1 MVSTS
6 TFISDTVIF
15 IRNDLRTNITDPL
28 SSSRPANEKHVLT
41 SYPQRAVRYRIIT
54 VRSSGPEDIQKLG
67 MRSELRF
74 TRIPLEIRIWA
85 RNEIERDELT
95 QQVINRLRSNQFG
108 ASSSSD
114 TEDLH
119 DFSLLSATPVDELGQ
134 EGVKSMVLNI
144 TYSFVL
150 GA

>member
-1 MVSTS
+1 MTASNTLMRDAFF
-6 TFISDTVIF
+6 FIK
-15 IRNDLRTNITDPL
+15 NDLLSNITDPI
-28 SSSRPANEKHVLT
+28 SAKRPSNEKHVLT
-41 SYPQRAVRYRIIT
+41 SYPQRSVTYPVIT
-54 VRSSGPEDIQKLG
+54 VRSQGPADPQRLG
-67 MRSELRF
+67 MRSELWF
-74 TRIPLEIRIWA
+74 IKIPIEVRVWA
-85 RNEIERDELT
+85 RNEVERDLLT

-119 DFSLLSATPVDELGQ
+119 DLTLDSTVPVDELGK
-134 EGVKSMVLNI
+134 EGVKSMVMSL